1 MSSTFKTPVRGGNKF
16 FDSPGK
22 STKLGGSTVK

>member
-1 MSSTFKTPVRGGNKF
+1 MSSTFKTPVRGGKNY

-22 STKLGGSTVK
+22 STKMGGSTVK